1 MKYFTPRGKTIL
13 YAIGVLIVIALCRAV
28 PTPTPPVTPGA
39 SIIPTIATVKGTEQP
54 ITATA
59 TLVPYCNTT
68 AYTSAYRALLD
79 KWRLGAN
86 QAELIT
92 AANNITTPAG
102 CSKLQ
107 YRIIER
113 LELATRQ
120 GIIAVTQSEIL
131 AAQKEMRATI
141 SALELMINND

>member
-1 MKYFTPRGKTIL
+1 ML
-13 YAIGVLIVIALCRAV
+13 YAIGVLVVIALCRAV
-28 PTPTPPVTPGA
+28 PTPPPPVAPG
-39 SIIPTIATVKGTEQP
+39 IIIVPTLTTVTATEQP

-79 KWRLGAN
+79 RWRLGAN

-102 CSKLQ
+102 CSTLQ
-107 YRIIER
+107 YRIIDR

-141 SALELMINND
+141 SALELMTSND